1 VLLRSL
7 ARRFPVLKR
16 LKRHV
21 WSNLQA
27 RRSVQQIRPAHFRP
41 LRGLVTPPPAPLP
54 DRPGADI
61 ETINKSS
68 EAYFEKAENREFWLN
83 RPYSDPPSAPRVL
96 TRFNLLVWALRVRA
110 GDRVLDFGCGTG
122 WTSVILARLGADV
135 VAMDIAPAALKI
147 AGEVADRELGPAR
160 DRLRTV
166 LYGGDRV
173 DFEDGTFDFVVVN
186 DAFHHFPNP
195 RRLLGEFHRV
205 LAPYGRFGFSE
216 PGIGH
221 AATAHSEAERAL
233 GVLEEDVDLEQ
244 LYRSGREA
252 GFDELEVVMPPLE
265 PEMLS
270 FPMERARQF
279 LRGVPGALPNDL
291 FRLVMLTGPMG
302 MFRKGAHAITSL
314 HPREHVAR
322 LRPQAPSIA
331 AAPGSAFALV
341 VEVENPAETVWLR
354 EGRRGVGY
362 VRLGAHLLDAAGQ
375 QLNLDYGRAALP
387 DDLAVGQKATLTLS
401 LTAPAA
407 PGRYIVRLDMVNEG
421 ICWFAQQGSR
431 TADVPLDVLA

>member
-1 VLLRSL
+1 
-7 ARRFPVLKR
+7 LKR

-27 RRSVQQIRPAHFRP
+27 RRSVQQIRPAHFGP
-41 LRGLVTPPPAPLP
+41 LRGLVAQPPAPLP

-68 EAYFEKAENREFWLN
+68 EAYFEKSENREYWLN

-122 WTSVILARLGADV
+122 WTSVILARLGASV
-135 VAMDIAPAALKI
+135 VAMDIAPAALEI
-147 AGEVADRELGPAR
+147 ARAVAERELGPAR
-160 DRLRTV
+160 DRARFE
-166 LYGGDRV
+166 LYGGDGI
-173 DFEDGTFDFVVVN
+173 DAADGEFDFVVVN

-233 GVLEEDVDLEQ
+233 GVLEEDIDLEQ
-244 LYRSGREA
+244 LYRSGIEA
-252 GFDELEVVMPPLE
+252 GFDDLEVVMPPLE
-265 PEMLS
+265 PDMLS
-270 FPMERARQF
+270 FPMARARQF
-279 LRGVPGALPNDL
+279 LRGVPGALPTDL

-314 HPREHVAR
+314 HPREHVAH
-322 LRPQAPSIA
+322 LRPPSDRVT
-331 AAPGSAFALV
+331 AAPGASFTLA
-341 VEVENPAETVWLR
+341 VEVLNPTETVWLR
-354 EGRRGVGY
+354 EGRRGIGY
-362 VRLGAHLLDAAGQ
+362 VRLGAHLQDAQAQ
-375 QLNLDYGRAALP
+375 QIELDYGRAALP
-387 DDLAVGQKATLTLS
+387 HDLAAGQKAFVTLS
-401 LTAPAA
+401 LRAPVA
-407 PGRYIVRLDMVNEG
+407 PGRYVIRLDLVNEG
-421 ICWFAQQGSR
+421 ICWFAQQGSP
-431 TADVPLDVLA
+431 TFDVALDVY